1 MPSVLRQ
8 VDAVLAAVDQAAGE
22 IVDFTAALVRIPTIN
37 PPGELYE
44 DCARLI
50 GATLR
55 LQNFEVEYF
64 AAEGR
69 PEHTDRHPRINVVG
83 TLPGRSRRPLVHL
96 NGPLDVVP
104 AGEGWTE
111 DPFGGTVKNDRIYG
125 RGSCDMK
132 GGIAAAVYAVE
143 AI

>member
-1 MPSVLRQ
+1 
-8 VDAVLAAVDQAAGE
+8 
-22 IVDFTAALVRIPTIN
+22 
-37 PPGELYE
+37 
-44 DCARLI
+44 
-50 GATLR
+50 
-55 LQNFEVEYF
+55 
-64 AAEGR
+64 GR

-96 NGPLDVVP
+96 NGHLDVVP

-143 AI
+143 AIRRADIELDGTVEISGTVDEESGGVGGGAWVCPH